1 MKQPPSTPLQSPS
14 LPKRLRGGYEE
25 DLYEPPED
33 DFDDDIDEPLPP
45 EEMDTI
51 EEASA
56 AIAPPIDNATKY
68 TRPAVSHTTTDSDLN
83 LQWLDID
90 TISGK
95 PLDSNPSGGRVTGAT
110 SGIVPVIRIYGV
122 NEVGNSVAVFIHGFT
137 AYAHFAL
144 PKGCTLNDTD
154 ENLGRIRGC
163 VEEQLKAKLGN
174 QGKDQACCLGV
185 QYVSNKKSIMG
196 YDPAHQKFLKV
207 YVSLPNMI
215 SKLKTIMEE
224 GLQMPGVLDGNGS
237 EVKDM
242 VVLAPYECNVPY
254 VMRYMIDLDVTGAS
268 WLTLPQGKYGLRGV
282 EERSTWC
289 QVCFKSFCF
298 RLLLMI
304 SLGDSLIC
312 SSLLKNTLMVYR
324 LKQTFST
331 MN

>member
-1 MKQPPSTPLQSPS
+1 MTIKQPPSTPLQS

-33 DFDDDIDEPLPP
+33 DYDDDPLPP
-45 EEMDTI
+45 EEMDTMPQ
-51 EEASA
+51 EAA
-56 AIAPPIDNATKY
+56 AIAPPIDATKY
-68 TRPAVSHTTTDSDLN
+68 TRPAVSHTATDSDLN

-144 PKGCTLNDTD
+144 PKGCTLHDTE
-154 ENLGRIRGC
+154 ENLGRIRGL
-163 VEEQLKAKLGN
+163 VEEQLKARLGN
-174 QGKDQACCLGV
+174 QGKDQQCCLGV

-207 YVSLPNMI
+207 YLSLPNMI

-224 GLQMPGVLDGNGS
+224 GLQIPGVLDGSGS

-289 QVCFKSFCF
+289 QVCSRVFI
-298 RLLLMI
+298 RLLLVIFGCVSQSFFIADNILMI
-304 SLGDSLIC
+304 
-312 SSLLKNTLMVYR
+312 NR